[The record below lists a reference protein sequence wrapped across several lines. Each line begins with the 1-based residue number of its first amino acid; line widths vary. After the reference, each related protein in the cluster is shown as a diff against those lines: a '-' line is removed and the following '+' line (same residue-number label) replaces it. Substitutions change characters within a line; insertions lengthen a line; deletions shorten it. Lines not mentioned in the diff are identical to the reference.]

1 MDDIYS
7 ASVSEVLDRFRTSEK
22 GLSPEEVEK
31 RRRLYGPNRI
41 QHKPPVPAWR
51 ILFHQFASFIIYLLL
66 FAVLFSLVLRE
77 YTDAMVILAI
87 LVMNGLIGFIQELKA
102 NRSLEALRKMT
113 TITATVMRANKR
125 LRIDGEQLVP
135 GDIVCLESGDK
146 VPADGRL
153 INVAQLEVE
162 ESILTGESLAV
173 SKIIDPL
180 PGDLSLADRRN
191 MIFSASSI
199 VSGRG
204 MAVITDIGM
213 DTEVGRISEMI
224 ATAKQEQT
232 PLERRLDI
240 FGRKLGVVITGICLL
255 VFCLLIGRSL
265 TGGQQLDMKVFID
278 FSFVVISLAVAA
290 VPTALPA
297 VVTIALSIGTK
308 RLLLKKILVRRLTS
322 VETLGSCDVICS
334 DKTGTLTRNQM
345 TVEKGWTM
353 EGEIDLVHSPEQ
365 GSFSSTERLLFT
377 IGVTCNN
384 AEYSGQGS
392 NRGVAGNPTEC
403 ALLVSAV
410 TAGVAVVGERLDELP
425 FDAKRKCMSVL
436 VRTKDGVFVYTKG
449 APGHLLQNCS
459 YFQKAD
465 SSVVALTAKE
475 RGGITKV
482 INDFAGQSMRI
493 MAFAYREAGGSQV
506 IDETG
511 LVFVGLQAMIDPP
524 RRDVPVSIERARTA
538 CIRPIMITGD
548 HKETA
553 KAIGEQIG
561 ITGRVVTGKELD
573 GMDDDV
579 LITAVQTTDIFARV
593 IPQHKLRIV
602 KALQQS
608 GHVVAMTGDGVND
621 APALKKADIGIAVGS
636 GTEVAKEAA
645 DFVVLND
652 SFASIV
658 DAVEEGRGIYDNI
671 QKSIMLLLSGN
682 LMEVLLVF
690 LAVLLGWNLPL
701 TALLLLWI
709 NLVTDGAP
717 ALAYTVDPYSKDI
730 MRRPPIAKQ
739 APILSGYH
747 LRLLLFLGVAGAL
760 IGLFF
765 FETAG
770 GASLDT
776 GELERARTVAFTYV
790 VLFEMLL
797 VFVIRSSYRVRLFTN
812 PWLWSSVALSLLLQG
827 VILYTPLNRLF
838 GVVPLTVEE
847 LLRLG
852 VSAVVFGCCC
862 FILLGW
868 GGRRKTVFSRG

>member
-1 MDDIYS
+1 MDGIYS
-7 ASVSEVLDRFRTSEK
+7 ASASEVLNRLHTSLK
-22 GLSPEEVEK
+22 GLSPKEVDK
-31 RRRLYGPNRI
+31 RRRLYGFNRI
-41 QHKPPVPAWR
+41 QHQPPVSAWR
-51 ILFHQFASFIIYLLL
+51 VLLHQFTSFIIYLLL
-66 FAVLFSLVLRE
+66 FAVLFSFVLKE
-77 YTDAMVILAI
+77 YTDALVILAI
-87 LVMNGLIGFIQELKA
+87 LIMNGLIGFIQELKA

-113 TITATVMRANKR
+113 TITATVIRENKR
-125 LRIDGEQLVP
+125 RRIDGEQLVP

-153 INVAQLEVE
+153 LNATQLEVE

-173 SKIIDPL
+173 SKIIAPL
-180 PGDLSLADRRN
+180 PGDLPLADRRN
-191 MIFSASSI
+191 MVFSASSI

-204 MAVITDIGM
+204 MAVITAIGM
-213 DTEVGRISEMI
+213 GTEVGRISKMI
-224 ATAKQEQT
+224 ASAKQEQT

-240 FGRKLGVVITGICLL
+240 FGRKLGVVISGICLL
-255 VFCLLIGRSL
+255 VFCLLLGRSVAD
-265 TGGQQLDMKVFID
+265 GQHLDMKVFID
-278 FSFVVISLAVAA
+278 FSFIVISLAVAA

-334 DKTGTLTRNQM
+334 DKTGTLTINRM

-353 EGEIDLVHSPEQ
+353 DGEIDLVHPLERE
-365 GSFSSTERLLFT
+365 SFSSTERLLFT
-377 IGVTCNN
+377 IGATCNN
-384 AEYSGQGS
+384 AESSGLSSRSERSGT
-392 NRGVAGNPTEC
+392 PTEC
-403 ALLVSAV
+403 ALLASAETIGVVSDW
-410 TAGVAVVGERLDELP
+410 ERLSELP

-436 VRTKDGVFVYTKG
+436 VRTKNGIFVHTKG
-449 APGHLLQNCS
+449 APDHLLQKCS
-459 YFQKAD
+459 YFQQTDGSKVTL
-465 SSVVALTAKE
+465 SAKE
-475 RGGITKV
+475 RGVIITA
-482 INDFAGQSMRI
+482 INDFASQSMRI
-493 MAFAYREAGGSQV
+493 MAFAYREAESN
-506 IDETG
+506 DTLHETG

-524 RRDVPVSIERARTA
+524 RRDVSVSIERARAA

-553 KAIGEQIG
+553 KSIGEQVG
-561 ITGRVVTGKELD
+561 ITGSVLTGRELD
-573 GMDDDV
+573 EMDDDM
-579 LITAVQTTDIFARV
+579 LLTAVQTTDIFARV
-593 IPQHKLRIV
+593 IPHHKLRIV
-602 KALQQS
+602 KALQES

-636 GTEVAKEAA
+636 GTDVAKEAA

-652 SFASIV
+652 SFANIV

-682 LMEVLLVF
+682 LMELLLVF

-730 MRRPPIAKQ
+730 MRRPPIEKQ

-747 LRLLLFLGVAGAL
+747 LRLLFFLGIAGAL
-760 IGLFF
+760 IGLFC
-765 FETAG
+765 FEVTG
-770 GASLDT
+770 GASVDKGALA
-776 GELERARTVAFTYV
+776 RARTVAFTYV

-797 VFVIRSSYRVRLFTN
+797 VFVIRNSYRVRLFTN
-812 PWLWSSVALSLLLQG
+812 PWLWSSVVLSLLLQG
-827 VILYTPLNRLF
+827 GILYTPLHRLF

-847 LLRLG
+847 LFLLG
-852 VSAVVFGCCC
+852 LSAVVFGCCC
-862 FILLGW
+862 YIPLSWGW
-868 GGRRKTVFSRG
+868 WKKVFSRG